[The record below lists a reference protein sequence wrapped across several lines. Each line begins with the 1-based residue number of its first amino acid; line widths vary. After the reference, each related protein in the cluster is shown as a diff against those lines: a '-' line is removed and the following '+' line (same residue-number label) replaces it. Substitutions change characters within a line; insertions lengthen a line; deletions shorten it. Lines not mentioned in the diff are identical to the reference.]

1 MTEQAEPLST
11 RSRCSV
17 IPSDNLV
24 SKARLESPESVSLGI
39 PLGFD
44 DWDTIVRNPMRQIA
58 FYKAVQDHQVRFT
71 ANASA
76 EIRLRSMF
84 TNEDLQKFFCL
95 VDEVLEQT
103 AACLQHTLV
112 YAHNSGGQTLVV
124 GETSTIHMSPDW
136 KLFCGPRKDALQI
149 KLLFVSKSSPMW
161 QGIRYD
167 CLLDLH
173 GKQDI
178 VEAWGEHLL
187 QVLLPYRR
195 PDEKEDPSQVLTQQ
209 IFWHRAKESVIRF
222 DHVHSYP
229 NWEEQRINYPAS
241 VQTQIQEL
249 LQDPLGTERGRI
261 ILLHGITGGGKTW
274 FLRTLFRE
282 WRDTYLPLIIQDVE
296 EFMSSELYFIS
307 LMQEVAQ
314 LTEDCKVHPLIV
326 LEDAGQGLIRKGDYG
341 VVPIQRLLN
350 RSDGLCS
357 GDKGTTFVITFN
369 EDMGS
374 IDPAVVREGRCRAKI
389 NFTALSCEEA
399 QAWMQHKER
408 PDLAAQIT
416 SSKMISELY
425 GMLRH
430 DMKRNE
436 KTSNARP
443 VFGLSQR

>member
-1 MTEQAEPLST
+1 MDSLTS
-11 RSRCSV
+11 RSRRSFDV
-17 IPSDNLV
+17 SNITPSK
-24 SKARLESPESVSLGI
+24 SPRLESPEAVSLGI
-39 PLGFD
+39 SLGFN
-44 DWDTIVRNPMRQIA
+44 DWDTIVRNPMRHVA
-58 FYKAVQDHQVRFT
+58 FYKAVQEHQVRFT
-71 ANASA
+71 VNTELELKLCSSF
-76 EIRLRSMF
+76 ETSEF
-84 TNEDLQKFFCL
+84 QKAVVCIEEV
-95 VDEVLEQT
+95 VDQIAT
-103 AACLQHTLV
+103 ALHHTLV
-112 YAHNSGGQTLVV
+112 YEYNSCEKTVV
-124 GETSTIHMSPDW
+124 IGRDEPHISPDW
-136 KLFCGPRKDALQI
+136 KLFCGPEKDACYLRLI
-149 KLLFVSKSSPMW
+149 FSSRSSPLWNGNRLNCLFVLSGKKDVLIEWGKMLTSS
-161 QGIRYD
+161 
-167 CLLDLH
+167 
-173 GKQDI
+173 
-178 VEAWGEHLL
+178 L
-187 QVLLPYRR
+187 QAYRS
-195 PDEKEDPSQVLTQQ
+195 PDETEDPSRILTQQ
-209 IFWHRAKESVIRF
+209 VFWNRSKETVIRF

-229 NWEEQRINYPAS
+229 NWEEQQSNYPAD
-241 VQTQIQEL
+241 VQTQVEEL

-261 ILLHGITGGGKTW
+261 IILHGPTGGGKTW

-314 LTEDCKVHPLIV
+314 LTESAKCHPLIV
-326 LEDAGQGLIRKGDYG
+326 LEDAGQGLLRTGDYG
-341 VVPIQRLLN
+341 VIPIQRLLN

-399 QAWMQHKER
+399 QAWMHHKER